1 MAMLTQTTSKQ
12 VNLDNWTYTH
22 YALADMKAKICLG
35 GDIIEGEY
43 QELYY
48 VSILDAENQEVSQKE
63 FTDLEMALENLN
75 HGHQGWDF
83 IDETLKISGSG
94 CSSCVAH

>member
-1 MAMLTQTTSKQ
+1 MHAQPIAKQ

-22 YALADMKAKICLG
+22 YSLADMKAKICLG
-35 GDIIEGEY
+35 GDIVQGEY

-48 VSILDAENQEVSQKE
+48 VSVLDAENQEVSQNVYE
-63 FTDLEMALENLN
+63 DLEKALEKLN

-83 IDETLKISGSG
+83 IDETLKPSGSG
-94 CSSCVAH
+94 CSTCVAH